1 MSCNLSFR
9 NSSFIKNSHQVTWQT
24 WWLFCMELKS
34 HSKLEFLHWFNQV
47 ELSFGWGDLP
57 LNSSSLS
64 FGGELST
71 TITSIRLVV
80 DPLGSSQLGQVDQ
93 VGRVL
98 GQPRSKVV
106 VYIFRMYL
114 NVVFVWFQRVPCD
127 GYIQKWKFYVMI
139 ENFIKTKN
147 LMIE

>member
-1 MSCNLSFR
+1 
-9 NSSFIKNSHQVTWQT
+9 
-24 WWLFCMELKS
+24 MELKS

-47 ELSFGWGDLP
+47 ESSFGWGDLP
-57 LNSSSLS
+57 LDSPSLS

-71 TITSIRLVV
+71 TTTSIRLVI

-114 NVVFVWFQRVPCD
+114 NVVFV
-127 GYIQKWKFYVMI
+127 
-139 ENFIKTKN
+139 
-147 LMIE
+147 